1 MVEYSNKEDT
11 MSNEENFI
19 YEFEDLNNDDDAQR
33 KVNDFMV
40 QGAKEAYKSY
50 HDVNAALFLI
60 QHFFQKGD
68 HYDPQF
74 AYQVLKES
82 YDREKLPEFS
92 FYMGYFALYGIGR
105 EKDADAA
112 IDFFLEA
119 RSAGYQFNSEVYLS
133 LIYID
138 ALNGYPNLD
147 RGFYYVDYLVQTV
160 LDDMKKTSTSRVN
173 PQLREN
179 QDQFRISLMM
189 KEKMEKFLVVY
200 QKARS
205 LESTDR
211 EEAWKTYLSLHDF
224 HFAVS
229 YLIEAKLRFEGNL
242 IQKDEEEAL
251 RLFHTYIETYL
262 DNNRFVIASTDT
274 PYIVKTDRSFGKI
287 EMIQD
292 NYPIH
297 KKSMVE
303 RFIRQRKEEAEYG
316 ILSSMLLYGECYFNL
331 FQDFPVDYGKA
342 LDIFTD
348 LSLKHPYSKAN
359 LYLFFQYLYGLG
371 TEKNLEKAY
380 GYVKKVQE
388 FDIFGKAMEAIYL
401 FELQRYSWMKEPMVS
416 FYVGESKGDLRN
428 LKESLEQ
435 SKFDEKTKRKYAI
448 DQGYDLDKDEFLP
461 LMVIEDLENNKE
473 ERAYQRII
481 RCDKLGYNQAILLKA
496 CMEYLG
502 VGHQKSLYLF
512 KKDMNRFI
520 HTIIATDKKELIENG
535 YISDHRD

>member
-1 MVEYSNKEDT
+1 

-19 YEFEDLNNDDDAQR
+19 YDFEDLNNDDDAQK

-60 QHFFQKGD
+60 QHFFQKGE

-74 AYQVLKES
+74 AFQVLKES

-119 RSAGYQFNSEVYLS
+119 RNAGYRFNSEVYLS
-133 LIYID
+133 MIYID
-138 ALNGYPNLD
+138 ALNGYPNPE
-147 RGFYYVDYLVQTV
+147 RGFYYVGCLIETI
-160 LDDMKKTSTSRVN
+160 LADMRKTSTTQVN
-173 PQLREN
+173 PQLRDN
-179 QDQFRISLMM
+179 QDQFRISMMM
-189 KEKMEKFLVVY
+189 KEKMQKFLTVY
-200 QKARS
+200 QKAK
-205 LESTDR
+205 ES
-211 EEAWKTYLSLHDF
+211 EAIDHEKAMNTYLSLMDF

-242 IQKDEEEAL
+242 VTKDENAAL
-251 RLFHTYIETYL
+251 NLFHTYIETYL
-262 DNNRFVIASTDT
+262 DNNNFVIASTDT
-274 PYIVKTDRSFGKI
+274 PYLVKTDRSFGKI
-287 EMIQD
+287 EMVQD

-331 FQDFPVDYGKA
+331 FQDFPVDYGKS

-348 LSLKHPYSKAN
+348 LSIKNPYSKAN

-371 TEKNLEKAY
+371 TKRDLEKAY

-388 FDIFGKAMEAIYL
+388 FDIFGTAMEAIFL
-401 FELQRYSWMKEPMVS
+401 FEIHHYKAMKEPIVA
-416 FYVGESKGDLRN
+416 FYVGESQGDLKS
-428 LKESLEQ
+428 LKESLEK
-435 SKFDEKTKRKYAI
+435 SKFDEKTKRKYAS
-448 DQGYDLDKDEFLP
+448 DQGYDLDRDEFLP
-461 LMVIEDLENNKE
+461 LLVIEDLENHKDQ
-473 ERAYQRII
+473 RAYQRII
-481 RCDKLGYNQAILLKA
+481 RCDSLGYNQAILLKA

-502 VGHQKSLYLF
+502 IGRERSLYLF

-520 HTIIATDKKELIENG
+520 HTIIATDKKELSENG
-535 YISDHRD
+535 YISAESD